1 MSDVEQG
8 DDLEFLRAF
17 EDELYNDTL
26 SIGRY

>member
-1 MSDVEQG
+1 MSDIEDR

-26 SIGRY
+26 SMGRY